1 MQWIIVSTMS
11 VVWNKLYCIVLKQ
24 NIKRLDRLVMFYWTT
39 TSVYTITVDRDLIMS
54 LELVCVC
61 VDQLLNQQCLLL
73 FFIKIKYEFIKYFY
87 LTDLSFGQI
96 NNTMELLII
105 HCLGFLI
112 KIFSIM
118 MVINDGINT
127 KFKVYRIS

>member
-24 NIKRLDRLVMFYWTT
+24 NIKRLNRLVMFYWTT

-96 NNTMELLII
+96 NNIMELLII

-112 KIFSIM
+112 KNFSIM